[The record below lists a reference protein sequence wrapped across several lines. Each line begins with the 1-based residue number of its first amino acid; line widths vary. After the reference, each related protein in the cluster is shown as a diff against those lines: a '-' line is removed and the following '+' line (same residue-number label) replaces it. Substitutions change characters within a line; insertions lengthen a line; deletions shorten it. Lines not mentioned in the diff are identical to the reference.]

1 MYTTLRA
8 WRLVDFCVRHNNIKV
23 VSQQRKLF
31 CDSSGL
37 LALKGSHLKSL
48 YSVQHVGPSLVLSA
62 LLCSVFFHQRR
73 RSYPFPVLVHL
84 QYVFVFPNRTPA
96 VLLSTENPSRSTPL
110 MSFSTLKQ
118 RSERD
123 KRREVEHSSNVAV
136 GDHVDNKYCNPFKY
150 SEPIWRDICVFYLQ
164 YCIHYMFSSYSIS
177 TAVSSGSRQTVNV
190 LLTSFTPRSSAGT
203 I

>member
-23 VSQQRKLF
+23 VSHQRKLF

-37 LALKGSHLKSL
+37 LALRGSHLKSL
-48 YSVQHVGPSLVLSA
+48 YRVQHVGPSLVVSA
-62 LLCSVFFHQRR
+62 LLCS
-73 RSYPFPVLVHL
+73 SYPFPVLVHL

-96 VLLSTENPSRSTPL
+96 VLLSTENPSHLTPL

-118 RSERD
+118 RSEWD